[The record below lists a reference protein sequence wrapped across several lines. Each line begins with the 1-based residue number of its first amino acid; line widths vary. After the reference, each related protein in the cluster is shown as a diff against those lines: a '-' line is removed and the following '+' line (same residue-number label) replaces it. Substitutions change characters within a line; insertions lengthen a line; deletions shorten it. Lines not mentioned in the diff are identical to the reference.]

1 MAQWL
6 DQSHVMYNDFRDG
19 NYCTVILDL
28 EDKSERIIRRA
39 VYAVSADKKIAL
51 SLDFSRL
58 HRLRPGYGYAN
69 IPDRTKNE
77 KCPQKTCIWKINI
90 ETGEVTPL
98 LKYTDF
104 MNFEK
109 RSEMEGAEHKV
120 NHLMISPNGKRFMVL
135 HRWFKNGEKY
145 TRLVTCNMDGT
156 EMYNLSDDNFVS
168 HCCWKNNEEI
178 LSYLNKKESGKGY
191 YLI

>member
-1 MAQWL
+1 
-6 DQSHVMYNDFRDG
+6 
-19 NYCTVILDL
+19 
-28 EDKSERIIRRA
+28 
-39 VYAVSADKKIAL
+39 
-51 SLDFSRL
+51 
-58 HRLRPGYGYAN
+58 
-69 IPDRTKNE
+69 
-77 KCPQKTCIWKINI
+77 
-90 ETGEVTPL
+90 
-98 LKYTDF
+98 

-191 YLI
+191 YLMKDKSKNINICGHH